1 VRLRGWLHRRPALR
15 AGYRTA
21 VAAAG
26 VTIIAAGIV
35 MLPFPGPGWLTIFL
49 GLGVLASEFGWAGR
63 LLHFAR
69 RWVEVWWHWVGGQ
82 SLVVRGVITVLG
94 LGFIGGVLLVTIR
107 LVGAPTWVTNW
118 LPLLG

>member
-1 VRLRGWLHRRPALR
+1 
-15 AGYRTA
+15 
-21 VAAAG
+21 
-26 VTIIAAGIV
+26 

-69 RWVEVWWHWVGGQ
+69 RWVEVWWHWVAGQ
-82 SLVVRGVITVLG
+82 SLIVRGAITVLG

-107 LVGAPTWVTNW
+107 LVGAPAWVTSW